1 MLRLENLSCGYGAI
15 RAVEDLSIDVPAG
28 SALALL
34 GPNGAGKTSTI
45 MAIMGQTTIHAGRIL
60 FEGSDITQKP
70 AVTRGALG
78 IALVPEGRR
87 LFSELTVE
95 ENLTVGGY
103 CRSVGHDSINRE
115 RVYDLFPRLYE
126 RRKQLAE
133 SMSGGEQ
140 QMLAIGR
147 ALMAEPKL
155 LLIDELSLGLMP
167 KMVDL
172 CFQAIEQLRRGGLTL
187 VLVEQSTACALEI
200 DRKRVRSGLRL
211 DGILRASRDR
221 ACGYGLVRELSEPPA
236 ARSYGAAGEVMSN
249 FDFVFKRESC
259 T

>member
-1 MLRLENLSCGYGAI
+1 MSWPIRRSAKLISAKERAMLRLEHLSCGYGEL
-15 RAVEDLSIDVPAG
+15 RAVEDLSVEVPAG
-28 SALALL
+28 ALLALL

-45 MAIMGQTTIHAGRIL
+45 MAIMGHTTISSGQIL
-60 FEGSDITQKP
+60 FEGRNITRAP
-70 AVTRGALG
+70 AVKRAAFG

-87 LFSELTVE
+87 LFADLTVE

-103 CRSVGHDSINRE
+103 SRAFAHDAANRE
-115 RVYDLFPRLYE
+115 RVYSLFPLLRD
-126 RRKQLAE
+126 RRKQIAG

-172 CFQAIEQLRRGGLTL
+172 CFDALAALRRDGLTV
-187 VLVEQSTACALEI
+187 VLVEQNTTRALEI
-200 DRKRVRSGLRL
+200 ADTVCVLASGSVVFS
-211 DGILRASRDR
+211 G
-221 ACGYGLVRELSEPPA
+221 PA
-236 ARSYGAAGEVMSN
+236 AAAKTDVALFETFLG
-249 FDFVFKRESC
+249 RAH
-259 T
+259 